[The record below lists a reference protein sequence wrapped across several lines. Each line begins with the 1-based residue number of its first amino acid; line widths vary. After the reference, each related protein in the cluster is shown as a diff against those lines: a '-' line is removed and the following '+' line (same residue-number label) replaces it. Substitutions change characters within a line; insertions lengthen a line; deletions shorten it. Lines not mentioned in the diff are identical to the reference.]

1 MFRGA
6 DTKDSAMRKTTDEAV
21 EWLINAV
28 KDALEDGR
36 ASASELEEWL
46 LAAIA
51 LEEMSMDEESEAR
64 ESPTFGTWA
73 SPIGTVH

>member
-1 MFRGA
+1 
-6 DTKDSAMRKTTDEAV
+6 MRKTTDEAV

-36 ASASELEEWL
+36 ASASDLEEWL

-51 LEEMSMDEESEAR
+51 LEELALEEEHDTR

-73 SPIGTVH
+73 GPIGTVH

>member
-1 MFRGA
+1 
-6 DTKDSAMRKTTDEAV
+6 MRKTTDDAV

-36 ASASELEEWL
+36 ASASDLEEWL
-46 LAAIA
+46 LAAIS
-51 LEEMSMDEESEAR
+51 LEELTMDEESEAR

-73 SPIGTVH
+73 GPIGTVH